1 MRTVVSIVAVSVVA
15 LGSIIG
21 GASASPMRSASA
33 AAGPQQTVT
42 ASLIKRPSGTLAPG
56 TTVAAS
62 EVYGNRVFIDANR
75 GYALVQNGQA
85 QYPAATTNG
94 GKTWK
99 TNGPALHV
107 NAAQAP
113 LAVAFIGAGGTKK
126 IFAWGGGQVIDATPD
141 GGAHW
146 YRATF
151 TGLPVAVLKNPNGN
165 LVSFV
170 NGQTSGSGSVAT
182 QYVSKDGG
190 KTWRLNNTI
199 GGS

>member
-1 MRTVVSIVAVSVVA
+1 MRRVVSLLVVTATA
-15 LGSIIG
+15 LGA
-21 GASASPMRSASA
+21 GASVAA
-33 AAGPQQTVT
+33 AAGPQQTVNGT
-42 ASLIKRPSGTLAPG
+42 LISRPANTLAPG

-85 QYPAATTNG
+85 QYPAKTTDG

-151 TGLPVAVLKNPNGN
+151 TGLPVAVLKNPKGN
-165 LVSFV
+165 LVAFV
-170 NGQTSGSGSVAT
+170 DGQTGSSSVAT
-182 QYVSKDGG
+182 QYVSKNGG
-190 KTWRLNNTI
+190 KTWKLDNTI

>member
-1 MRTVVSIVAVSVVA
+1 MRRVVSVLVVSAIA
-15 LGSIIG
+15 LGSIIA
-21 GASASPMRSASA
+21 GASAAPTRSASA
-33 AAGPQQTVT
+33 AAGPQQKVT
-42 ASLIKRPSGTLAPG
+42 GSLINRPSGTLAPG
-56 TTVAAS
+56 TTVPAS

-85 QYPAATTNG
+85 QYPAKTGDG

-113 LAVAFIGAGGTKK
+113 LSVAFIGAGGTKK

-151 TGLPVAVLKNPNGN
+151 TGLPVAVLKNPKGH
-165 LVSFV
+165 LVAFV
-170 NGQTSGSGSVAT
+170 DGQTGASTVAT

-190 KTWRLNNTI
+190 KTWKLDNTI
-199 GGS
+199 SGS